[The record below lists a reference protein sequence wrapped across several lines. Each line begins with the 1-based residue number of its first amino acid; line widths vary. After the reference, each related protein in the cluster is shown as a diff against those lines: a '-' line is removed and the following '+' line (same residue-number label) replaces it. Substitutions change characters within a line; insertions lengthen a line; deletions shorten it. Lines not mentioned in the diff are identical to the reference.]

1 MYAKRCDCRYEVEKK
16 FHLNDLAGNDLSV
29 NILISKVIIYDV
41 LTVEFQHL

>member
-16 FHLNDLAGNDLSV
+16 FHLNDLAGM